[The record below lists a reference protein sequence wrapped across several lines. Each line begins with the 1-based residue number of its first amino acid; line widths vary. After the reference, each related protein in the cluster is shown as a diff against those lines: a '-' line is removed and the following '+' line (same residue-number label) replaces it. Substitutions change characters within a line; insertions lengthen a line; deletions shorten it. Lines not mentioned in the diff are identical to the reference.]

1 MWHAIHFGCMMLL
14 SWYIINLTWSPYV
27 NFVTRYDHNYST
39 ATYFLLPHSSV
50 FESGTMFQSLTSLPE
65 EILEEILRI
74 LDHRTLLRTCSV

>member
-1 MWHAIHFGCMMLL
+1 MLL
-14 SWYIINLTWSPYV
+14 SWYIINLTGYKWLL

-65 EILEEILRI
+65 EILEEILRN
-74 LDHRTLLRTCSV
+74 LDHRTMLRTCSV